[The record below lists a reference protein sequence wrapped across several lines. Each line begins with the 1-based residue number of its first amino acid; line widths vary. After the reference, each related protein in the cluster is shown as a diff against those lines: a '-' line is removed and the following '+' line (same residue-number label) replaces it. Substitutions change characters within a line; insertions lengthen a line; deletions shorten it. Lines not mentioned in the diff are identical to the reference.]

1 MGLNSKTALA
11 VKTIEP
17 AKLKQ
22 WLDHGDLTLVDVREG
37 SEYRAGHIAGAHH
50 IPLGRIDAA
59 HLPKG
64 EETIVIY
71 CLKGARGLSA
81 CEKLLKQNPDMD
93 IFNLDGGID
102 AWSAAG
108 FPTKS
113 DGSFTLPLDRQVQLT
128 IGIILLLAS
137 FLTAFWNPLS
147 ILAVAVIGTG
157 LTVAG
162 ATGFCGLARIM
173 AYAPWN
179 R

>member
-1 MGLNSKTALA
+1 MGSNSKTALA

-22 WLDHGDLTLVDVREG
+22 WLDHGNVTLVDVREG
-37 SEYRAGHIAGAHH
+37 REYRAGHIADAHQM
-50 IPLGRIDAA
+50 PLGRIDAT

-64 EETIVIY
+64 GDAIVVY

-81 CEKLLKQNPDMD
+81 CEKLLKQNPSMK

-108 FPTKS
+108 LPTKS
-113 DGSFTLPLDRQVQLT
+113 DGSLTLPLDRQVQLT
-128 IGIILLLAS
+128 IGLILLLAS
-137 FLTAFWNPLS
+137 FLTAFWNSLS
-147 ILAVAVIGTG
+147 VLAVAVIGAG

-179 R
+179 K